1 MRKTLVMGLGGAGMN
16 IAKHVKDKVG
26 CDILA
31 VNTNA
36 ETLAASPFSQ
46 RLQIGPSS
54 CAGKAAKSLM
64 RGQLAAEESL
74 EDIKQAIKGA
84 DRLILLAGLG
94 GGTATGAGPIIIDLA
109 LSMDMEVVLVATLPF
124 EFENVQ
130 RATAMQALPSLEQ
143 KNIKIILHDHA
154 KALKEGGA
162 GKALTDYYNQASQ
175 DIASDVA
182 ELLK

>member
-36 ETLAASPFSQ
+36 ETLASSPFAQ
-46 RLQIGPSS
+46 HLQIGPST
-54 CAGKAAKSLM
+54 CQGKAAKSLM

-74 EDIKQAIKGA
+74 EDIKQSIKGA

-94 GGTATGAGPIIIDLA
+94 GGTATGAGSIIIDL
-109 LSMDMEVVLVATLPF
+109 
-124 EFENVQ
+124 
-130 RATAMQALPSLEQ
+130 
-143 KNIKIILHDHA
+143 
-154 KALKEGGA
+154 
-162 GKALTDYYNQASQ
+162 
-175 DIASDVA
+175 
-182 ELLK
+182 